1 LAVAAPSVLAGA
13 LSSIEF
19 IAVLNPHHL
28 PIDSECVHQP
38 YQSGGV
44 EAEDPIEKLQVVLG
58 QRGKGYAELL

>member
-1 LAVAAPSVLAGA
+1 MAAPSVLPGA

-58 QRGKGYAELL
+58 QRGKGYAVLL

>member
-1 LAVAAPSVLAGA
+1 MAAPPVLPGA
-13 LSSIEF
+13 LSVIEF

-44 EAEDPIEKLQVVLG
+44 EAADPIGKLQVVLEH
-58 QRGKGYAELL
+58 RGIGYAGLL

>member
-1 LAVAAPSVLAGA
+1 MAAPSVLAGA

-58 QRGKGYAELL
+58 QRGKGYAGLL

>member
-1 LAVAAPSVLAGA
+1 MAAPSVLAGA

-58 QRGKGYAELL
+58 QRGKGYAAFP

>member
-1 LAVAAPSVLAGA
+1 VAAPPVLPGA
-13 LSSIEF
+13 LSVIEF

-44 EAEDPIEKLQVVLG
+44 EAADPIEKLQVVLE
-58 QRGKGYAELL
+58 QCGKGYAGLL